1 MKVGRGAQSAMSSW
15 ASTGMSLAFLL
26 PDDASAKRT
35 VDDER
40 GGASPRRADDASA
53 KRSVDDE
60 RGGASPRRA
69 DDASAKRTVDDER
82 GGASPR
88 RAEDA
93 SAAPYSR
100 KLPAIQWYSP
110 DPVRFSTASPKLRR
124 CGLAPPSPDDPTR
137 ATAKR
142 GSKAM
147 VTRAALP

>member
-40 GGASPRRADDASA
+40 GGASPRRA
-53 KRSVDDE
+53 
-60 RGGASPRRA
+60 
-69 DDASAKRTVDDER
+69 
-82 GGASPR
+82 
-88 RAEDA
+88 EDA
-93 SAAPYSR
+93 SAAPYLR

-110 DPVRFSTASPKLRR
+110 EPVRFSTASPKLRR

-137 ATAKR
+137 TTAKR
-142 GSKAM
+142 GSNAM
-147 VTRAALP
+147 VTSAALP

>member
-53 KRSVDDE
+53 KRTVDDE

-69 DDASAKRTVDDER
+69 DDASAKRTVDEER

-100 KLPAIQWYSP
+100 KLPAVQCDSP
-110 DPVRFSTASPKLRR
+110 DPLIISTPPPTLARSPSPRPH
-124 CGLAPPSPDDPTR
+124 AHPPSR
-137 ATAKR
+137 
-142 GSKAM
+142 
-147 VTRAALP
+147 

>member
-35 VDDER
+35 
-40 GGASPRRADDASA
+40 
-53 KRSVDDE
+53 VDDE

-110 DPVRFSTASPKLRR
+110 DPVRFSTASP
-124 CGLAPPSPDDPTR
+124 
-137 ATAKR
+137 
-142 GSKAM
+142 
-147 VTRAALP
+147 